1 MASGLGRQA
10 PCRHCLASATGSL
23 VEAPA
28 LLCPSLIRGLFSIL
42 SSSGLGV
49 LVPEAHLQRSLV
61 GGLARVG
68 PSAATSRASREQSLR
83 KRQPETAGTQACAL
97 TSSSPSS
104 QVDRGVPPE
113 VFHFYLL

>member
-1 MASGLGRQA
+1 MWLVAAILDTTDRDYFQLCSKFYWTWLPTQVSRVCLKKGWWVASGLGRQA

-61 GGLARVG
+61 G
-68 PSAATSRASREQSLR
+68 
-83 KRQPETAGTQACAL
+83 
-97 TSSSPSS
+97 
-104 QVDRGVPPE
+104 
-113 VFHFYLL
+113 